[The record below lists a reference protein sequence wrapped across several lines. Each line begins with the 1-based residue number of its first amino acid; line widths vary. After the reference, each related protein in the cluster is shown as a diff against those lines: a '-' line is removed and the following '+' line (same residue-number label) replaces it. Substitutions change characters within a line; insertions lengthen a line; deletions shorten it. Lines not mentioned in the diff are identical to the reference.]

1 MQLYPY
7 RMKKL
12 APLVVGLAGVF
23 TNVSMAIAQSSE
35 ATPTTTSVRDIY
47 DSATCSLNGQTV
59 PCEQA
64 ANAIG
69 GIFSAFA
76 GIFLVIML
84 IAFVGFIFTLWMFI
98 DCLRRDFKE
107 TSTKVLWALAMV
119 FFNFPAALV
128 YYFVVKKAAPAV
140 AVVGG
145 GSVQN
150 SAPDR
155 YPQPPVN
162 PQQ

>member
-1 MQLYPY
+1 
-7 RMKKL
+7 MKKF

-23 TNVSMAIAQSSE
+23 TNVSMAIAQSQE
-35 ATPTTTSVRDIY
+35 AVGSSADPVVTST
-47 DSATCSLNGQTV
+47 ANCTLNGQTV
-59 PCEQA
+59 PCEQV
-64 ANAIG
+64 ANAVG

-76 GIFLVIML
+76 GVFFVIML

-140 AVVGG
+140 TVVGG

-150 SAPDR
+150 SAPDK